1 MQARRLALL
10 VVPLLLLAATVATAG
25 GGAQVGERPTAAP
38 SHSAKKID
46 LATYRA
52 QRWIVQ
58 LNGAPLATYR
68 GGAAGLHG
76 TAAAVTGASRL
87 NVSSARSRAYVSHLR
102 SVQRAFA
109 QRLARKLPGIRV
121 QRT

>member
-38 SHSAKKID
+38 SHSAKNID
-46 LATYRA
+46 LATHPA
-52 QRWIVQ
+52 KRWIVQ

-68 GGAAGLHG
+68 GGLSGLRA
-76 TAAAVTGASRL
+76 TAAVSTGASRL
-87 NVSSARSRAYVSHLR
+87 NVSSARSRAYVRHLR
-102 SVQRAFA
+102 SVQQAFA
-109 QRLARKLPGIRV
+109 KRLDRKSTRLNS
-121 QRT
+121 